1 MKHFFSLAAL
11 FMLFLFTAQ
20 THAQDVLGCTAI
32 YADNYNPDA
41 TINDGTCNYDLSQ
54 LLGDGY
60 CIGELLNGGVLWQ
73 DFRGISY
80 EGGVIVHVEESIGRA
95 LICDEQD
102 LPNTY
107 QWGCTS
113 EYISGATSCAAY
125 SGLSNTEAIVTSG
138 CLSVPYAAEAAY
150 LSVKDGYF
158 DWFLPTFAEYS
169 LAEVCPG
176 FIDGFATG
184 SGVGNFYWTSSQDAT
199 TSEAKLWGN
208 DNTGECTPS
217 TIYNPNNG
225 ISGDYPKTGAARV
238 RLMRYVNIDENCLEQ
253 GVCGDWQYDGEQL
266 QPEAAGVSCSYE
278 LFSCANTGDPV
289 WNSIILGVY
298 PASTSEIQY
307 GLTWDRDVLLNV
319 PNFYEYQGNMY
330 DVVGFDVNGVSG
342 VPEGLTIDIASGD
355 QVVYNDQACLGL
367 SGDVLQEGSYTLE
380 ISGTLLLSILGAP
393 FSIEDIV
400 LTHQIEVTPNTD
412 GIPGCIYDFAGNFNP
427 IATYDD
433 GSCVAGS
440 QGPCPGDLDGDQLIG
455 VGDIL
460 SLLSLFNS
468 SCN

>member
-1 MKHFFSLAAL
+1 MLLAFS
-11 FMLFLFTAQ
+11 AQ

-41 TINDGTCNYDLSQ
+41 TINDGTCNYDLPQ

-73 DFRGISY
+73 DFRGVPY
-80 EGGVIVHVEESIGRA
+80 QGGVITYVSEADGVA
-95 LICDEQD
+95 LICDEED

-107 QWGCTS
+107 QFGCTDQ
-113 EYISGATSCAAY
+113 EVSGTSCAVL
-125 SGLSNTEAIVTSG
+125 SGLSNTELLVTQG
-138 CLSVPYAAEAAY
+138 CLSEPAAAQIAY
-150 LSVKDGYF
+150 TTIKDGF
-158 DWFLPTFAEYS
+158 TDWFLPSFGEYAYAE
-169 LAEVCPG
+169 LCPNWNDN
-176 FIDGFATG
+176 F
-184 SGVGNFYWTSSQDAT
+184 SGTYWTSRNLNYYSQTAQYYPAGNTTTCPGT
-199 TSEAKLWGN
+199 TSY
-208 DNTGECTPS
+208 
-217 TIYNPNNG
+217 YNNRTTSYK
-225 ISGDYPKTGAARV
+225 I
-238 RLMRYVNIDENCLEQ
+238 RLMRYVNIDQNCLEQ

-307 GLTWDRDVLLNV
+307 GLTWDRDILLNV

-330 DVVGFDVNGVSG
+330 DVVGFDVSGVSG

-355 QVVYNDQACLGL
+355 QVVYNNQACLGL